1 MNVLIT
7 GGTGF
12 IGSRL
17 ALHLLQGGHAVR
29 IYGLLN
35 TPAEEQNAHLLKE
48 KGAEIRLGSMTS
60 QAEVAHVVEGIDVVF
75 HLAAAQ
81 HEANVPDSVF
91 WEVNVSGTQTILAAS
106 MLAGVRRFVHG
117 STIGVY
123 GTALGGMIDEKTPV
137 RPDNI
142 YGQTKLAAERAV
154 MAVKDK
160 LPVVAIRIS
169 ETYGPGDR
177 RLLKL
182 FKGIGKGAFFVIG
195 SGGNIHHLIF
205 VQDLIA
211 GFLLASEKQA
221 ALGQVFV
228 LAGKE
233 PLTTLEMVR
242 TVARVLGKPVPRLRA
257 PLTPF
262 LLMAVA
268 MELSLKPLGIQPPLH
283 RRRLDFFRK
292 SFLFDNAKAASLL
305 GFKPK
310 VSFDQGAGETA
321 TWYREQKLLS
331 P

>member
-1 MNVLIT
+1 MNALIT

-17 ALHLLQGGHAVR
+17 ALNLLQRGDSVR
-29 IYGLLN
+29 IYGQLN
-35 TPAEEQNAHLLKE
+35 TPAEKENARLLQT
-48 KGAEIRLGSMTS
+48 KGAEVRIGSMTDKA
-60 QAEVAHVVEGIDVVF
+60 QVGLAVKGIEVVF

-81 HEANVPDSVF
+81 HEANVPDRVF
-91 WEVNVSGTQTILAAS
+91 WDVNLTGTQTMLAAG

-117 STIGVY
+117 STIGVF
-123 GTALGGMIDEKTPV
+123 GSALGGVIDEKTPV

-142 YGQTKLAAERAV
+142 YGKSKLAAERAV
-154 MAVKDK
+154 MAVKDR

-182 FKGIGKGAFFVIG
+182 FKGIGRGTFFVIG
-195 SGGNIHHLIF
+195 NGGNIHHLIF
-205 VQDLIA
+205 VQDLID
-211 GFLLASEKQA
+211 GFLLAAEKRA
-221 ALGQVFV
+221 ALGEVFV

-242 TVARVLGKPVPRLRA
+242 TVAQVMGKRMPRLRA

-262 LLMAVA
+262 LLTAAA

-292 SFLFDNAKAASLL
+292 SFLFDNAKAASMLN
-305 GFKPK
+305 FQPR
-310 VSFDQGAGETA
+310 VSFERGAAKTA
-321 TWYREQKLLS
+321 AWYRGQNLL
-331 P
+331 